1 MLMREEGEF
10 EMAHRKSVH
19 THWLIF
25 LGIIGFMSVDGFTIE
40 AQNKQTINWTKTLAA
55 FDAYLELPSPM
66 NAKAIVELLP
76 QQKPDNI
83 IGETSQA
90 LEYII
95 SGENY
100 GILATE
106 AIAGDKCSV
115 EVLFRL
121 LNLTDGFAT
130 EIVLGTLGTVVR
142 MNPRLFLKVLNENL
156 DMWYIAT
163 EGYPVEFPGYAHNN
177 HPGASKYD
185 LEMRIRAL
193 ESVEDLGVDKIKQDC
208 IRKLREE
215 LKRFEHIKRLSLK
228 ACLEFY

>member
-1 MLMREEGEF
+1 
-10 EMAHRKSVH
+10 MAHRKSVH

-25 LGIIGFMSVDGFTIE
+25 LAIIGFLSVDGFTIE
-40 AQNKQTINWTKTLAA
+40 ARNEQTINWTKALAA
-55 FDAYLELPSPM
+55 FDVYLEFPSPA

-76 QQKPDNI
+76 NKKPVNV
-83 IGETSQA
+83 IGGTSQA

-100 GILATE
+100 GILAKE

-142 MNPRLFLKVLNENL
+142 MNPRLFLKVLNESL

-177 HPGASKYD
+177 HPGAHKYD

-193 ESVEDLGVDKIKQDC
+193 ESVEDLSVDKIKQDC

-215 LKRFEHIKRLSLK
+215 LKRFEYIKRLSLK
-228 ACLEFY
+228 ACWQFY